1 MAQEAKIFKYQTP
14 QFDGVKK
21 TLQVCNSDLMKVQV
35 QVVKDGGENNLHS
48 HTGDDAFWYVIS
60 GAVKFYGEGD
70 EVIGEFNK
78 GEGILI
84 PRGFKYWFES
94 SSSEPLEILRVT
106 AKDQKVE
113 NQRVDHS
120 AKKQWMVDQKTFG
133 TPAVGYR
140 MTACSPGR
148 LDVSL
153 PQHH

>member
-1 MAQEAKIFKYQTP
+1 MTQEAKVFKYETP

-21 TLQVCNSDLMKVQV
+21 TVQVCNSDLMKVQV
-35 QVVKDGGENNLHS
+35 QVVKEGGENNLHS

-70 EVIGEFNK
+70 RIIGEYKK

-94 SSSEPLEILRVT
+94 ASSEALEILRVT

-120 AKKQWMVDQKTFG
+120 AQKQWMIDQNTFG
-133 TPAVGYR
+133 SRP
-140 MTACSPGR
+140 
-148 LDVSL
+148 
-153 PQHH
+153 

>member
-1 MAQEAKIFKYQTP
+1 MAQEPKAFKYQTP
-14 QFDGVKK
+14 EFDGVKK
-21 TLQVCNSDLMKVQV
+21 SMVVCSSDLMKVMV

-48 HTGDDAFWYVIS
+48 HTGDDAFWYVMS

-120 AKKQWMVDQKTFG
+120 AQKQWMVDQNTFD
-133 TPAVGYR
+133 TR
-140 MTACSPGR
+140 
-148 LDVSL
+148 
-153 PQHH
+153 

>member
-1 MAQEAKIFKYQTP
+1 MAQEVKVFKYQRP

-120 AKKQWMVDQKTFG
+120 AQKQWMVDQNTFG
-133 TPAVGYR
+133 TR
-140 MTACSPGR
+140 T
-148 LDVSL
+148 
-153 PQHH
+153 

>member
-1 MAQEAKIFKYQTP
+1 MAQETKIFKYQTP

-48 HTGDDAFWYVIS
+48 HTGDDAFWYVMS

-120 AKKQWMVDQKTFG
+120 AKKQWMVDQNTFG
-133 TPAVGYR
+133 TR
-140 MTACSPGR
+140 
-148 LDVSL
+148 
-153 PQHH
+153 Q

>member
-1 MAQEAKIFKYQTP
+1 MAQEAKVFKYQTP

-120 AKKQWMVDQKTFG
+120 AKKQWMVDQNTFG
-133 TPAVGYR
+133 TR
-140 MTACSPGR
+140 
-148 LDVSL
+148 
-153 PQHH
+153 Q

>member
-1 MAQEAKIFKYQTP
+1 MAQEAKVFKYQTP
-14 QFDGVKK
+14 EFEGVKK
-21 TLQVCNSDLMKVQV
+21 SMVVCSSDLMKVMV

-48 HTGDDAFWYVIS
+48 HTGDDAFWYVLS
-60 GAVKFYGEGD
+60 GTVKFYGEGD

-120 AKKQWMVDQKTFG
+120 AKKQWMVDQNTFG
-133 TPAVGYR
+133 TR
-140 MTACSPGR
+140 
-148 LDVSL
+148 
-153 PQHH
+153 Q

>member
-1 MAQEAKIFKYQTP
+1 MAQEAKVFKYQTP

-60 GAVKFYGEGD
+60 GAVKFYGEGN

-106 AKDQKVE
+106 AKDQKVD

-120 AKKQWMVDQKTFG
+120 AKKQWMVDQNTFG
-133 TPAVGYR
+133 TR
-140 MTACSPGR
+140 
-148 LDVSL
+148 
-153 PQHH
+153 Q

>member
-1 MAQEAKIFKYQTP
+1 MAQEAKVFKYQTP

-48 HTGDDAFWYVIS
+48 HTGDDAFWYVMS

-70 EVIGEFNK
+70 QVIGEFNK

-120 AKKQWMVDQKTFG
+120 AKKQWMVDQNTFG
-133 TPAVGYR
+133 TR
-140 MTACSPGR
+140 
-148 LDVSL
+148 
-153 PQHH
+153 Q

>member
-1 MAQEAKIFKYQTP
+1 MAQDAKVFKYQTP

-48 HTGDDAFWYVIS
+48 HTGDDAFWYVMS

-120 AKKQWMVDQKTFG
+120 AQKQGMVDQNTFG
-133 TPAVGYR
+133 TR
-140 MTACSPGR
+140 
-148 LDVSL
+148 
-153 PQHH
+153 

>member
-1 MAQEAKIFKYQTP
+1 MTQEAKVFKYQTP

-48 HTGDDAFWYVIS
+48 HTGDDAFWYVMS

-120 AKKQWMVDQKTFG
+120 ARKQWMVDQNTFG
-133 TPAVGYR
+133 TR
-140 MTACSPGR
+140 
-148 LDVSL
+148 
-153 PQHH
+153 Q